1 MTTPWPIYKDKQ
13 VNQPTHNN
21 ERLKINGDCTRFY
34 LTLKTNDRYIA
45 SSLKI
50 EQKMGACYH
59 LSNCFDNLSRSSNIM
74 EYNRL
79 YLDCPGP

>member
-1 MTTPWPIYKDKQ
+1 MES
-13 VNQPTHNN
+13 V
-21 ERLKINGDCTRFY
+21 LKKA
-34 LTLKTNDRYIA
+34 LKTNDGYIA

-50 EQKMGACYH
+50 EQRTGACHH

-79 YLDCPGP
+79 FLDCPGP

>member
-1 MTTPWPIYKDKQ
+1 MFDLGVEAAQIRSNRSP
-13 VNQPTHNN
+13 
-21 ERLKINGDCTRFY
+21 G
-34 LTLKTNDRYIA
+34 LTSNLKTNDGYIA

-50 EQKMGACYH
+50 EQKMGVCHH